1 MNLLGLDKSVLYW
14 INGHHN
20 VFLDAVLAP
29 VAYAGEVAAIWA
41 LVFIALMVIGKPGY
55 RHTALL
61 MLVTVLLT
69 DRVVGHYMGEIF
81 DRNRPYAALE
91 GIRQLGIQ
99 WKSGSFPS
107 GHAHSVCVAAVILG
121 ERWQKL
127 IWPLAAFAVLTCYSR
142 PYFGM
147 HYPIDTLAG
156 AAAGTAMGFL
166 AIGIDRRWL
175 RRKKATNE

>member
-1 MNLLGLDKSVLYW
+1 MNVMALDKSVLYW

-20 VFLDAVLAP
+20 VFLDAILAP
-29 VAYAGEVAAIWA
+29 VAYAGEVAAIWGV
-41 LVFIALMVIGKPGY
+41 VFIALMVIGKPGY

-69 DRVVGHYMGEIF
+69 DRLVAHCMGEVF
-81 DRNRPYAALE
+81 DRDRPYVALE

-107 GHAHSVCVAAVILG
+107 GHAHSVCIAAIILG
-121 ERWQKL
+121 ERWRRL
-127 IWPLAAFAVLTCYSR
+127 IVPLVIFAALTCYSR

-156 AAAGTAMGFL
+156 AAAGTAVGFL
-166 AIGIDRRWL
+166 AIAVDRRWL
-175 RRKKATNE
+175 RRKKASEQ